1 MRRREERI
9 HVQENIEKVLS
20 ATMKIQQADMR
31 EMGEFLFTLDE
42 YTLPE
47 KVTFKLRPQNKKG
60 AGYVLARQEKSAIY
74 VAFRDRCVNNLKKA
88 CLYTCLQGCLAPYL
102 DFPL

>member
-31 EMGEFLFTLDE
+31 EIGEFLFTLDE

-47 KVTFKLRPQNKKG
+47 KVTFKLTSK
-60 AGYVLARQEKSAIY
+60 
-74 VAFRDRCVNNLKKA
+74 
-88 CLYTCLQGCLAPYL
+88 
-102 DFPL
+102 